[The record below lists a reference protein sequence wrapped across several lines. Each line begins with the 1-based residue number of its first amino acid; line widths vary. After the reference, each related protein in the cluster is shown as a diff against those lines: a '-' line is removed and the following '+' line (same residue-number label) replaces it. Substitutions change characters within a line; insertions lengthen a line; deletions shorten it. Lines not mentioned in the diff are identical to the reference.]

1 MTPIPVLSGTTTDG
15 RLDLAAGGPWTA
27 AHADALERLVD
38 EAAPQVAA
46 ARRIS
51 LDMAGVEALDTI
63 GAWLLERLVRSS
75 DRDGR
80 HAQYTGLSPR
90 YRGLIDELHGVNLH
104 RRPPPKTAGLLWSML
119 DRVGRAAAGL
129 MSDLLVF
136 LAMFGE
142 LAAALL

>member
-46 ARRIS
+46 ARR
-51 LDMAGVEALDTI
+51 LDTI

-80 HAQYTGLSPR
+80 HA
-90 YRGLIDELHGVNLH
+90 
-104 RRPPPKTAGLLWSML
+104 
-119 DRVGRAAAGL
+119 
-129 MSDLLVF
+129 
-136 LAMFGE
+136 
-142 LAAALL
+142 